1 VTLPEEIAGMRR
13 ALGQELA
20 RLRHAAGLS
29 QRQFAP
35 LTSYSRS
42 TLSDAELGRGRV
54 SRDFWERCE
63 IILRAGDALTR
74 LYDETETVT
83 AAYQS
88 AAVQAAARGPLG
100 EPPAPSRVTLQICPV
115 CHQAVKVI
123 LLPPGR

>member
-1 VTLPEEIAGMRR
+1 MTVPEEVAGMRR

-42 TLSDAELGRGRV
+42 TLSDAELGRGRI

-63 IILRAGDALTR
+63 IIVRAGDALTR
-74 LYDETETVT
+74 LYDETETGA
-83 AAYQS
+83 AAYQA
-88 AAVQAAARGPLG
+88 AAVQRARSALG
-100 EPPAPSRVTLQICPV
+100 DPPVTSRVTLQICPAR
-115 CHQAVKVI
+115 HQAVKVV
-123 LLPPGR
+123 LLPPAR

>member
-1 VTLPEEIAGMRR
+1 VTVPEEVAGMRR

-63 IILRAGDALTR
+63 IILRVGDALTR
-74 LYDETETVT
+74 LYDETETVA
-83 AAYQS
+83 AAYQA
-88 AAVQAAARGPLG
+88 AAVQAGRSSLG
-100 EPPAPSRVTLQICPV
+100 EPPVPTRVTLQICPV
-115 CHQAVKVI
+115 CHQAVKVV

>member
-1 VTLPEEIAGMRR
+1 MRR

-42 TLSDAELGRGRV
+42 TLSDAELGRGRI

-74 LYDETETVT
+74 LCDETETVA
-83 AAYQS
+83 AAYQA
-88 AAVQAAARGPLG
+88 AAVQAARSSLG
-100 EPPAPSRVTLQICPV
+100 EPPVPSRVNLQICPV
-115 CHQAVKVI
+115 CHQAVKVV